1 MQICFNTHQKR
12 MKVGKW
18 VFKFIF
24 LYDTAMQVWSGMNFE
39 PNFSSEW
46 EHLPPCTAKFWRA
59 KASGIFISR
68 LKECRILFFS
78 SIQSKIKSDILSI
91 ICILRFILRKWKCL
105 EKEKRQLS
113 AVAFPPLPISSSH
126 SFVTVTIITLIII
139 ISSLSST
146 TDIS

>member
-1 MQICFNTHQKR
+1 VQICFNTHQKR

-105 EKEKRQLS
+105 EKKNGNCLLS
-113 AVAFPPLPISSSH
+113 LFLHYRYLLVMFCHRHHNYL
-126 SFVTVTIITLIII
+126 
-139 ISSLSST
+139 
-146 TDIS
+146 